1 MKKYRRLLATVT
13 ALASIAAAIKVTAN
27 LISSGHID
35 TFIAVS
41 DDVQTILNRSAGFFI
56 RCSTTSDEDEVKWFA
71 SLASSALLHSPA
83 DNASG
88 VLFVTS
94 ANAAVASGAVARNM
108 LCSLAT
114 NAPRALAALVVWA
127 TDREAAVTLLALA
140 HEFAGLRGGPPAFAV
155 YYDATVSLPTDKG
168 SYKASSRESFF
179 KLMEARNAFFA
190 RLLNVVGIDF
200 VFSDMDVAF
209 LADPLADLNVPLGVP
224 AAFADAAAT
233 REEGLVPLKELQ
245 TFLPAIVSASI
256 ACVAVYS
263 TDTRDF
269 FHNLND
275 PFERSPRIP
284 KICGGFF
291 FIRANNRTRTLWE
304 YMRAQNLNDQWGMDQ
319 VLNGYIGT
327 ARNTDEALPR
337 QLKEQQRVFDAVL
350 VDPLPA
356 GILKRKDARPKDA
369 LVDAQQTLRIR
380 ILSQAAYRAALPHYS
395 DGGVVGDD
403 YDVFVAELKVRG
415 EKEVLFHPNYLAKF
429 FDRCMLS
436 FM

>member
-41 DDVQTILNRSAGFFI
+41 DDVQTILNRSASFFI

-94 ANAAVASGAVARNM
+94 ANAAVASGVVAKNM

-127 TDREAAVTLLALA
+127 TDRAAAVTLLALA
-140 HEFAGLRGGPPAFAV
+140 QEFAGLRGGPPAFAV

-224 AAFADAAAT
+224 AA
-233 REEGLVPLKELQ
+233 
-245 TFLPAIVSASI
+245 
-256 ACVAVYS
+256 
-263 TDTRDF
+263 
-269 FHNLND
+269 
-275 PFERSPRIP
+275 
-284 KICGGFF
+284 
-291 FIRANNRTRTLWE
+291 
-304 YMRAQNLNDQWGMDQ
+304 
-319 VLNGYIGT
+319 
-327 ARNTDEALPR
+327 
-337 QLKEQQRVFDAVL
+337 
-350 VDPLPA
+350 
-356 GILKRKDARPKDA
+356 
-369 LVDAQQTLRIR
+369 
-380 ILSQAAYRAALPHYS
+380 
-395 DGGVVGDD
+395 
-403 YDVFVAELKVRG
+403 
-415 EKEVLFHPNYLAKF
+415 
-429 FDRCMLS
+429 
-436 FM
+436 

>member
-1 MKKYRRLLATVT
+1 
-13 ALASIAAAIKVTAN
+13 
-27 LISSGHID
+27 
-35 TFIAVS
+35 
-41 DDVQTILNRSAGFFI
+41 
-56 RCSTTSDEDEVKWFA
+56 
-71 SLASSALLHSPA
+71 
-83 DNASG
+83 
-88 VLFVTS
+88 
-94 ANAAVASGAVARNM
+94 
-108 LCSLAT
+108 
-114 NAPRALAALVVWA
+114 
-127 TDREAAVTLLALA
+127 
-140 HEFAGLRGGPPAFAV
+140 
-155 YYDATVSLPTDKG
+155 
-168 SYKASSRESFF
+168 
-179 KLMEARNAFFA
+179 
-190 RLLNVVGIDF
+190 
-200 VFSDMDVAF
+200 
-209 LADPLADLNVPLGVP
+209 
-224 AAFADAAAT
+224 
-233 REEGLVPLKELQ
+233 
-245 TFLPAIVSASI
+245 
-256 ACVAVYS
+256 
-263 TDTRDF
+263 
-269 FHNLND
+269 
-275 PFERSPRIP
+275 
-284 KICGGFF
+284 ICGGFF

-415 EKEVLFHPNYLAKF
+415 EKEVMFHPNYLAKF